1 MALSSIRGSD
11 LMIKFKKSYIYY
23 SVFYMVNRLTR
34 QFYQNISKK
43 DLDKCDWY
51 SERLIGNLKSYR
63 DSKLSVYKTGI
74 DDL

>member
-1 MALSSIRGSD
+1 
-11 LMIKFKKSYIYY
+11 MIKFKKAYIYY
-23 SVFYMVNRLTR
+23 SVFYMVNRLTPPRHR
-34 QFYQNISKK
+34 QISKK
-43 DLDKCDWY
+43 ELDKCDWY